1 MSDETLQDLW
11 ARLLA
16 GELESSG
23 SVSNDTMSIARDLN
37 KECAEEFQTLC
48 SAALC
53 YSDGTPMI
61 VVGCGGPGANS
72 LQPYGL
78 SYDVLMRLAHHRLI
92 VSDMNSY
99 IDLSVGSLMGVSAV
113 MTGGL
118 VQITGLPAPLAVI
131 IALITGM
138 LLGLLNGLLVTWWRI
153 PSFIITLGTLA
164 AFRAMTERLQFDFF
178 GKLQSSPIR
187 SDELKWFASG
197 EVLGRVPVS
206 FYIFVGVAL
215 VAYYLL
221 AHSKVGIW
229 FFAVGGN
236 ERSAHAAGISSDRV
250 RILAFVISGCT
261 SALAGAISTA
271 RFQASLASTGNG
283 FEFEAIT
290 AVIIGGASLF
300 GGSGSMLGTMLGV
313 LLLRVL
319 INGLTHLDVVFYDQM
334 LIRAAIF
341 IGVLWVDAAFRQRGR
356 LGSLGA

>member
-1 MSDETLQDLW
+1 MHAGVLQPVAGRIRLPAFLLSHEGMLLVAVGVLFLVFCLMSGSFRNSTNLQDMTLPITT
-11 ARLLA
+11 LGL
-16 GELESSG
+16 
-23 SVSNDTMSIARDLN
+23 VSIGIAFGL
-37 KECAEEFQTLC
+37 
-48 SAALC
+48 
-53 YSDGTPMI
+53 I
-61 VVGCGGPGANS
+61 CG
-72 LQPYGL
+72 
-78 SYDVLMRLAHHRLI
+78 V
-92 VSDMNSY
+92 
-99 IDLSVGSLMGVSAV
+99 IDLSVGSIMGVAAV

-118 VQITGLPAPLAVI
+118 VQTAGLPAPIAVLVALAV
-131 IALITGM
+131 GV
-138 LLGLLNGLLVTWWRI
+138 LLGLFNGILVTWWRI

-187 SDELKWFASG
+187 SEELKWFASG

-206 FYIFVGVAL
+206 FYIFLGVAI

-221 AHSKVGIW
+221 AHSKLGIW

-250 RILAFVISGCT
+250 RILAFLISGFT
-261 SALAGAISTA
+261 SALAGAILTA

-341 IGVLWVDAAFRQRGR
+341 IGVLWIDATFRQRGR
-356 LGSLGA
+356 IGTFGA

>member
-1 MSDETLQDLW
+1 MLRYAGALQPLAGKVKVPAFLLSHEGMLMVGVGALFLVFILMSDTFRSSVNLQDMTLPITT
-11 ARLLA
+11 LGLV
-16 GELESSG
+16 
-23 SVSNDTMSIARDLN
+23 SVGIAFGL
-37 KECAEEFQTLC
+37 F
-48 SAALC
+48 
-53 YSDGTPMI
+53 
-61 VVGCGGPGANS
+61 CG
-72 LQPYGL
+72 
-78 SYDVLMRLAHHRLI
+78 V
-92 VSDMNSY
+92 
-99 IDLSVGSLMGVSAV
+99 IDLSVGSIMGVSAV

>member
-1 MSDETLQDLW
+1 MHAGVLRPMAGRVKVPAFFLSHEGMLLVGVGVLFLVFCLMSESFRNSTNLQDMTLPITT
-11 ARLLA
+11 LGL
-16 GELESSG
+16 
-23 SVSNDTMSIARDLN
+23 VSIGIAFGL
-37 KECAEEFQTLC
+37 
-48 SAALC
+48 
-53 YSDGTPMI
+53 I
-61 VVGCGGPGANS
+61 CG
-72 LQPYGL
+72 
-78 SYDVLMRLAHHRLI
+78 V
-92 VSDMNSY
+92 
-99 IDLSVGSLMGVSAV
+99 IDLSVGSIMGVSAV

-118 VQITGLPAPLAVI
+118 VQTVGLPAPLAVI
-131 IALITGM
+131 LAVAVGV
-138 LLGLLNGLLVTWWRI
+138 LLGLFNGVLVTWWRI

-164 AFRAMTERLQFDFF
+164 AYRAMTERLQFDFF

-187 SDELKWFASG
+187 SEDLKWFASG

-206 FYIFVGVAL
+206 FYIFLGVGI
-215 VAYYLL
+215 VAYYVL
-221 AHSKVGIW
+221 AHSKLGIW

-250 RILAFVISGCT
+250 RILAFLISGLT
-261 SALAGAISTA
+261 SALAGSILTA

-319 INGLTHLDVVFYDQM
+319 INGLTHLDIVFYDQM

-341 IGVLWVDAAFRQRGR
+341 IGVLWIDATFRQRGR
-356 LGSLGA
+356 LGTFGA